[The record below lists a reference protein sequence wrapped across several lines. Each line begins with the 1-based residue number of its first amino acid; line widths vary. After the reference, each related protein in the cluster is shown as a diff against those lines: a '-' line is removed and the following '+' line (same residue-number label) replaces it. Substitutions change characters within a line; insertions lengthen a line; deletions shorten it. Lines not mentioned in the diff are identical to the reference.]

1 MRAAALAAWA
11 ASASVNPPM
20 PPPMMINSTIRSGS
34 MRHLISHIR
43 AVLWNL
49 TDGPSGCNIACAS
62 KDVH

>member
-1 MRAAALAAWA
+1 
-11 ASASVNPPM
+11 
-20 PPPMMINSTIRSGS
+20 

-49 TDGPSGCNIACAS
+49 PDGPSGSNIACAS